1 VSKAATSQE
10 EPWSVE
16 RALQFY
22 NVENWGSNFFTI
34 NAAGHLCITPY
45 GQPGPIIDILDVI
58 EDVQEKGLGFPLVI
72 RFQDV
77 LRSRVIRLN
86 ETFRQALAQNN
97 YKGSYL
103 GVFPIKVNQMREV
116 VEEILDAGAPY
127 HHGLEAGS
135 KPELAIAL
143 ALNADPDA
151 LTICNGYKDED
162 YMRLALHGRKLG
174 RKVIVV
180 IEKLSELPL
189 LLRVASEM
197 GVEPMIGLRAKLTT
211 KGVGKWEKSSGDFAK
226 FGLTIPEIIQ
236 AVRLL
241 KEAGKETSLVLFHF
255 HVGSQ
260 LTDIRTIKAAVLEGT
275 RIYADLRNMGM
286 PIEYFDIGGGL
297 GVDYEGTRTTSESSV
312 NYSLDEY
319 CNDVV
324 YNIQQICGEEGVPEP
339 SVVSESGRAVVAYHS
354 CIIMNVFGAIR
365 IGEARSETDQLGG
378 TVTMDV
384 AAPKPE
390 IPAVSDDKLVREMR
404 ELVEGVNT
412 RNALEYYHDAQQR
425 KDQALDAFRLGILG
439 LEDRAAV
446 ENLYWELMRK
456 LVPITKRMRRV
467 PDDLKGIEQRLA
479 DQFLANFS
487 LFQSALDHWAFD
499 QLFPVMPVHRLD
511 EPPTREATLVDI
523 TCDSDGKIDEFISP
537 EGSVPTVKLHAL
549 RGNEPY
555 FIGMFLTGA
564 YQDIMGDM
572 HNLFGRTNEV
582 HVFSDDEDPEDFY
595 IETVVPGD
603 IVADVLQRVQY
614 DPRELVKKLKS
625 VVDAKVKDTSYPL
638 KPKEGV
644 AMLEYLESQMR
655 AYTYLIPM
663 TADSTDRVSAAD
675 LAALKAKSAA
685 NAAPA
690 SAGTPANGHAA
701 NGHGNGHATASD
713 AKSP

>member
-1 VSKAATSQE
+1 MKAPATQQE
-10 EPWSVE
+10 ELWTVE
-16 RALQFY
+16 RALAHY
-22 NVENWGSNFFTI
+22 NVEGWGQNYFTI

-45 GQPGPIIDILDVI
+45 GQPGPVIDIMEVI

-77 LRSRVIRLN
+77 LRSRVIKLN
-86 ETFRQALAQNN
+86 ETFRAAISSQG
-97 YKGSYL
+97 YKGQYF

-143 ALNADPDA
+143 ALNSDPEA
-151 LTICNGYKDED
+151 VTICNGYKDED
-162 YMRLALHGRKLG
+162 FMRLALTGRKLG

-189 LLRVASEM
+189 ILRVAQEM
-197 GVEPMIGLRAKLTT
+197 GVEPLIGLRAKLAT

-226 FGLTIPEIIQ
+226 FGLTIPEIVQ
-236 AVRLL
+236 AVRVL
-241 KEAGKETSLVLFHF
+241 KEAGKQDALKLFHF

-260 LTDIRTIKAAVLEGT
+260 LTDIRTIKDAVREGA

-286 PIEYFDIGGGL
+286 PIEFFDIGGGL
-297 GVDYEGTRTTSESSV
+297 GVDYEGTRTTSDSSI

-319 CNDVV
+319 CNDIV
-324 YNIQQICGEEGVPEP
+324 YNLQQICGEEGVPEP
-339 SVVSESGRAVVAYHS
+339 NVISESGRAITAYHS
-354 CIIMNVFGAIR
+354 CIIMNVFGNIE
-365 IGEARSETDQLGG
+365 IGEPKLE
-378 TVTMDV
+378 VTSTEAGIV
-384 AAPKPE
+384 K
-390 IPAVSDDKLVREMR
+390 EMR
-404 ELVEGVNT
+404 ELVDGVNGKT
-412 RNALEYYHDAQQR
+412 ALEYYHDAAAK
-425 KDQALDAFRLGILG
+425 KDDALDAFRLGVIG
-439 LEDRAAV
+439 LEERAAV
-446 ENLYWELMRK
+446 EQLYWELIRK
-456 LVPITKRMRRV
+456 LIPITRRMKRV
-467 PDDLKGIEQRLA
+467 PEDLRGLEERLA
-479 DQFLANFS
+479 DQYLANFS

-511 EPPTREATLVDI
+511 EFPSREATLVDI
-523 TCDSDGKIDEFISP
+523 TCDSDGKIDEFIGQEESRQ
-537 EGSVPTVKLHAL
+537 SVRLHDL

-595 IETVVPGD
+595 IETVIPGD
-603 IVADVLQRVQY
+603 IMSDVLARVQY
-614 DPRELVKKLKS
+614 EPRELVKRVKTIA
-625 VVDAKVKDTSYPL
+625 DQKVKEGTI

-644 AMLEYLESQMR
+644 ALVDFLEAQMR

-663 TADSTDRVSAAD
+663 SAGSERITA
-675 LAALKAKSAA
+675 AALAEMKEKAK
-685 NAAPA
+685 AP
-690 SAGTPANGHAA
+690 GA
-701 NGHGNGHATASD
+701 NGHGHS
-713 AKSP
+713 